1 MIMPQLAVIC
11 TCEVRNNPN
20 FQSSGLYEISPPDVG
35 FLKYE
40 PGLIVTNSV
49 VKMNQDRIIPVM
61 VVKSTNK
68 TFSIKKSNPIAK
80 NSQIQGQD
88 IMSVDKN
95 TYNQDQSQT
104 SESFN
109 SVDLPDYYREQML
122 KSLNANANLFA
133 QKDSGLNHT
142 DTIK

>member
-1 MIMPQLAVIC
+1 MPQLAVIC

-49 VKMNQDRIIPVM
+49 AKMNQDRIIPVM

-80 NSQIQGQD
+80 ILRFKVRILCQLIRIQTIRINPKHLSHLIVLTSLMIIENKCLKVSMPMQIYLHRKIQD
-88 IMSVDKN
+88 
-95 TYNQDQSQT
+95 
-104 SESFN
+104 
-109 SVDLPDYYREQML
+109 
-122 KSLNANANLFA
+122 
-133 QKDSGLNHT
+133 
-142 DTIK
+142 